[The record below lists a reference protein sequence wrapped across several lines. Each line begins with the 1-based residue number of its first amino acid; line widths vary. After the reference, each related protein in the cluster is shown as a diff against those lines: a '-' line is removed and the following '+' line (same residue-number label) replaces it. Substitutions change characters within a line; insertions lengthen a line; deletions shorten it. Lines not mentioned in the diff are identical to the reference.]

1 MSETKPVAL
10 TISGDRFVKGVFW
23 GLVGCE
29 VLLVLIH
36 KFVDIAA
43 FRCLVDIASE
53 NSVANWFSSTQL
65 LFVGVLLWLIAI
77 AVKNLSR
84 DAPNRRKVW
93 AWAIIA
99 VFFTY
104 MGVDDATQFHE
115 HMGGAL
121 DGTLAAADE
130 AGASPG
136 AIESL
141 YNSFPSYTWQVL
153 YGPFYA
159 VMGLFVLGF
168 VWHEVT
174 LRSQRSLLLG
184 GLALYVAAVALD
196 FAGGLEGDPF
206 EGVAD
211 FLATTSKSVKNYTQA
226 IEEFIEMLGTTFLL
240 RVFLKKLLG
249 LSGTWNIRI
258 EAHAPD

>member
-1 MSETKPVAL
+1 MSEAKPVAL
-10 TISGDRFVKGVFW
+10 TISGDRFVKRVFW

-29 VLLVLIH
+29 VLLVLVH
-36 KFVDIAA
+36 RFVGIEAL
-43 FRCLVDIASE
+43 RCLADIASE

-65 LFVGVLLWLIAI
+65 LFAGVLLWLIVI

-84 DAPNRRKVW
+84 DAPNQRKVW

-104 MGVDDATQFHE
+104 MGIDDATQFHE

-141 YNSFPSYTWQVL
+141 YDSFPSYAWQSL

-159 VMGLFVLGF
+159 VMGLFVLWF

-174 LRSQRSLLLG
+174 LRSQRSLLVG
-184 GLALYVAAVALD
+184 GLALYVVAVALD
-196 FAGGLEGDPF
+196 FVQGLEGDPF
-206 EGVAD
+206 EGVAG
-211 FLATTSKSVKNYTQA
+211 FLATASKRVKHYGQS

-240 RVFLKKLLG
+240 TVFLKKLLS
-249 LSGTWNIRI
+249 LSETWNIRI
-258 EAHAPD
+258 KAHAPD